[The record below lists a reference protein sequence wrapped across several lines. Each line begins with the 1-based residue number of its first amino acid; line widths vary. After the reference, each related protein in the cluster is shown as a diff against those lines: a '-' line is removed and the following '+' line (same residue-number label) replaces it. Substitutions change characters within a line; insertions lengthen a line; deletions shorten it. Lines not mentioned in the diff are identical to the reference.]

1 VNPLVGS
8 CPQAEIF
15 LQKYRRKSHKKF
27 QFFSDRT
34 DIKYVRYQSQSAP
47 PDSDEDNHLSM
58 VAVLKPQRI
67 HRRPLAGRRFVF
79 RDSQHRSPTA
89 QCGFPERTSEENFIA
104 EARRSGSCGANLFGS
119 SLFSC
124 FRSSAFPR
132 YFGESRDRRYVAVK
146 TPTRRQSCP
155 SHRINQVVTAPDL
168 IKGYDFL
175 KRPNKSLRIL
185 NVEVRPP
192 GTDASP
198 SICSSVPRFPF
209 SPAAHFLE
217 GASQSIR
224 RRNPSS

>member
-1 VNPLVGS
+1 
-8 CPQAEIF
+8 
-15 LQKYRRKSHKKF
+15 
-27 QFFSDRT
+27 
-34 DIKYVRYQSQSAP
+34 
-47 PDSDEDNHLSM
+47 
-58 VAVLKPQRI
+58 
-67 HRRPLAGRRFVF
+67 
-79 RDSQHRSPTA
+79 
-89 QCGFPERTSEENFIA
+89 
-104 EARRSGSCGANLFGS
+104 
-119 SLFSC
+119 
-124 FRSSAFPR
+124 
-132 YFGESRDRRYVAVK
+132 
-146 TPTRRQSCP
+146 
-155 SHRINQVVTAPDL
+155 L